1 MIDKDLQQRCGELIA
16 KGNQIVAQIRYF
28 QGRPSYW
35 YRSEEIA
42 DIQSWIASVG
52 NFFRLTASPDTYF
65 YQECKRILEDPNLRR
80 GVPFHIVQK
89 LLGLLQSIKIEIER
103 DLLKKAEYIFIAT
116 TFDDFLDHALTYH
129 KGGKKIESAVLAS
142 AVFEDTIRKISQKNE
157 LSEKGKS
164 LETIIDELTK
174 MNIFTPVKAKRIKG
188 YSAIRNKALH
198 AQWDDF
204 DIRDVGELIKG
215 IRELIETYL

>member
-1 MIDKDLQQRCGELIA
+1 MIDLDLQQRCEELIT
-16 KGNQIVAQIRYF
+16 KGLQLVAQIRYF
-28 QGRPSYW
+28 KGSPHYW
-35 YRSEEIA
+35 YRDEEIA

-52 NFFRLTASPDTYF
+52 NYFRLTASPDTYF
-65 YQECKRILEDPNLRR
+65 YQECNRILEDPDLRR

-89 LLGLLQSIKIEIER
+89 LLGLLQSIKTEIER
-103 DLLKKAEYIFIAT
+103 GLLKKAEYLFIAT
-116 TFDDFLDHALTYH
+116 TFDDFLDHASTYH

-164 LETIIDELTK
+164 LETIIDELTEK
-174 MNIFTPVKAKRIKG
+174 NIFTPVKAKRIKG

-215 IRELIETYL
+215 TRELIETYL

>member
-1 MIDKDLQQRCGELIA
+1 MIDLDLQQRCEELIT
-16 KGNQIVAQIRYF
+16 KGLQLVAQIRYF
-28 QGRPSYW
+28 KGSPHYW
-35 YRSEEIA
+35 YRDEEIA

-52 NFFRLTASPDTYF
+52 NYFRHAS
-65 YQECKRILEDPNLRR
+65 
-80 GVPFHIVQK
+80 
-89 LLGLLQSIKIEIER
+89 
-103 DLLKKAEYIFIAT
+103 
-116 TFDDFLDHALTYH
+116 TYH
-129 KGGKKIESAVLAS
+129 KAGKKIESAVLAS
-142 AVFEDTIRKISQKNE
+142 AVFEDTIRKISQKNDF
-157 LSEKGKS
+157 SEKGKS

-215 IRELIETYL
+215 TRELIETYL

>member
-1 MIDKDLQQRCGELIA
+1 MIDKEIQQRFDELIE
-16 KGNQIVAQIRYF
+16 KGRQIVGQISYF
-28 QGRPSYW
+28 EGSPYYW
-35 YRSEEIA
+35 YRKEEIA
-42 DIQSWIASVG
+42 DIQSWIASAG
-52 NFFRLTASPDTYF
+52 NFFRLTASPDTYL
-65 YQECKRILEDPNLRR
+65 YQESNRILEDSNLRR
-80 GVPFHIVQK
+80 GVPFYVVQK

-103 DLLKKAEYIFIAT
+103 GFLKKAEYLFIAT
-116 TFDDFLDHALTYH
+116 TFDDFLNHASTYH
-129 KGGKKIESAVLAS
+129 KGGKKIESAVLTS
-142 AVFEDTIRKISQKNE
+142 AVFEDTIRKISKKNE

-174 MNIFTPVKAKRIKG
+174 KNIFTYVKAKRIKG

-215 IRELIETYL
+215 TRELIETYL

>member
-1 MIDKDLQQRCGELIA
+1 MIDQDLQQRCDELIA
-16 KGNQIVAQIRYF
+16 KGRQIVAQIGYF
-28 QGRPSYW
+28 QGSPCYW
-35 YRSEEIA
+35 YRDEEIA
-42 DIQSWIASVG
+42 DIQAWIASVG

-65 YQECKRILEDPNLRR
+65 YQECNRILEDTDLRR
-80 GVPFHIVQK
+80 GVPFHTVQK
-89 LLGLLQSIKIEIER
+89 LLGLLQSIKLEIER
-103 DLLKKAEYIFIAT
+103 GLLKKAEYLFIAT
-116 TFDDFLDHALTYH
+116 TFDDFLDHASTYH

-157 LSEKGKS
+157 FSEKGES
-164 LETIIDELTK
+164 LETIIDKLTK
-174 MNIFTPVKAKRIKG
+174 KNIFTPVKAKRIKG

-215 IRELIETYL
+215 TRELIETYL